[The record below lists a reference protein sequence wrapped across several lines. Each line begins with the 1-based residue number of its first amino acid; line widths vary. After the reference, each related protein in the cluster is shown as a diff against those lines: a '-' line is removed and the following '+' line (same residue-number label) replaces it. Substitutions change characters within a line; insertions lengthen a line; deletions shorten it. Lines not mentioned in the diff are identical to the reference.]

1 MSAKQTNLTIKINL
15 ENEAFQSEPSFEVV
29 RILQKLVDKFKSSGQ
44 LEDTLLM
51 DINGSKVGTVEI
63 EED

>member
-1 MSAKQTNLTIKINL
+1 MQTNLTIKINL
-15 ENEAFQSEPSFEVV
+15 ENEAFQSEPSFEVA

-44 LEDTLLM
+44 LEDTRLM
-51 DINGSKVGTVEI
+51 DIYGNKVGTVEI